1 MTASSLPLLT
11 SIFHAAAATP
21 GEITAATELARL
33 TGASVAATASAP
45 PRGILV
51 ALASRNLV
59 ARIPAAPASPSVY
72 ASSEPAW
79 TWIRIA
85 ASDSESA
92 GATGEIIATHGAFL
106 FAAVRL
112 LANGVG
118 AFTREKLAAG
128 ILLPASFGWH
138 RPHWDACY
146 TQYWRSARGFDPER
160 YVAAL
165 AEADPR
171 LHGQLALAVGR
182 SLSDRLRR
190 ANSEIQ
196 ALSR

>member
-11 SIFHAAAATP
+11 SIFHPAAATP

-33 TGASVAATASAP
+33 AGASVAPTASAP

-59 ARIPAAPASPSVY
+59 ACIPAAPASPSVY

-128 ILLPASFGWH
+128 ATLGDSREVGDALTPGDKLVLNPAADLKDGAEVQS
-138 RPHWDACY
+138 
-146 TQYWRSARGFDPER
+146 SA
-160 YVAAL
+160 A
-165 AEADPR
+165 
-171 LHGQLALAVGR
+171 GQ
-182 SLSDRLRR
+182 
-190 ANSEIQ
+190 
-196 ALSR
+196 